1 MNSDTKKWGIL
12 CKAGP
17 VLVSFAARKEPN
29 GCKTKLFTGWFRFH
43 PSPMAMS
50 SGQWLKYWYCGCHLF
65 HALSSASSHLSRC
78 WSWQQ
83 NPYSITL
90 LASSLPK
97 WRTIL
102 IFLITFTPPTFPWN
116 RQSLVTFVQHCKTQ
130 QVTRCYQTL
139 IAGCDGS
146 VADDEWARQIQYV
159 YDV

>member
-1 MNSDTKKWGIL
+1 MVAQNDASCLYYNEYWYKIWGIL

-17 VLVSFAARKEPN
+17 VLVSFAARREPN

-78 WSWQQ
+78 CSWQQ
-83 NPYSITL
+83 FPYSITL

-102 IFLITFTPPTFPWN
+102 IFLITFTPPTQPFPWD
-116 RQSLVTFVQHCKTQ
+116 RQRVWSHLCN
-130 QVTRCYQTL
+130 
-139 IAGCDGS
+139 
-146 VADDEWARQIQYV
+146 VAKHNKSHDDIKRW
-159 YDV
+159 